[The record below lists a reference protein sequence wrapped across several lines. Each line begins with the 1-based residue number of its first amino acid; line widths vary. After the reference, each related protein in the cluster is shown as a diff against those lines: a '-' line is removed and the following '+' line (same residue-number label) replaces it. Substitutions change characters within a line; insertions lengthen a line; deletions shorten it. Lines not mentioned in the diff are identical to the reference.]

1 MLTAARYLA
10 MGKLTMNARCKL
22 PAARNAA
29 TPTTGLIL
37 RGRKN
42 ALSAFVAF
50 AVLLAVPCSQA
61 SAQAGAGDDVPS
73 AQRIW
78 RHLLDNPLTEGE
90 AGNNDTGPATA
101 RTTAVDGDRPSHR
114 PVAQT
119 DGASLARARVVIH
132 HPSSSGEEVSQAVAN
147 RLRNAGAGEVEIRRV
162 PFGIDQESIRFFFG
176 ADRGVSED
184 IGSLIAPERSAEV
197 QDFTHYSPA
206 PRRGT
211 VEIWLR

>member
-10 MGKLTMNARCKL
+10 MGNMTMNARCKL

-29 TPTTGLIL
+29 TPATGLIL
-37 RGRKN
+37 RGRAN

-50 AVLLAVPCSQA
+50 AVFMAVPCSQA

-78 RHLLDNPLTEGE
+78 RHLLDNPLTEDG
-90 AGNNDTGPATA
+90 AGNNDIGPATA
-101 RTTAVDGDRPSHR
+101 RATAVDRDRPSHR

-119 DGASLARARVVIH
+119 DEASLARARVVIH
-132 HPSSSGEEVSQAVAN
+132 HPSSSGEAVSQAVAS

-162 PFGIDQESIRFFFG
+162 PFGIDQESIRFFFA

-184 IGSLIAPERSAEV
+184 IGTLIAPERRAEV
-197 QDFTHYSPA
+197 QDFTHYAPA
-206 PRRGT
+206 PSRGT

>member
-10 MGKLTMNARCKL
+10 MGNMTMNARCKL
-22 PAARNAA
+22 LAARNSANS
-29 TPTTGLIL
+29 TTGLFP
-37 RGRKN
+37 RGRTN
-42 ALSAFVAF
+42 AMSAFVAF
-50 AVLLAVPCSQA
+50 AVLMAVPCSQA

-78 RHLLDNPLTEGE
+78 RHLLDNPLTEDGAE
-90 AGNNDTGPATA
+90 NEESAPTA
-101 RTTAVDGDRPSHR
+101 EMTTSVDADRSSHR

-119 DGASLARARVVIH
+119 DEASLARARVVIH
-132 HPSSSGEEVSQAVAN
+132 HPSSSGEAVSQAVAS

-184 IGSLIAPERSAEV
+184 IGTLIAPERRAEV
-197 QDFTHYSPA
+197 QDFTHYAPA